1 MLIMFLTTFLVSPN
15 EGSTRNLRVMST
27 WKDIK
32 KYNVLSVGKM
42 YYVAVTHDLAYV
54 AVPYI

>member
-1 MLIMFLTTFLVSPN
+1 MLIMFLTTFLVSPSK
-15 EGSTRNLRVMST
+15 GSTRNLRVMST

-32 KYNVLSVGKM
+32 KYNVLPVGKM